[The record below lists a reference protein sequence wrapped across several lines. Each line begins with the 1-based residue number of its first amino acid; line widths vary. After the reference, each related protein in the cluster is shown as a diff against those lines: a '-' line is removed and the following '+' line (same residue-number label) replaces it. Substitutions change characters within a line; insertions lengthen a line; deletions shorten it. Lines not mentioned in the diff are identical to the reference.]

1 MNSTEDKIKWF
12 FKKQFE
18 NIKFAFLTLSLLL
31 IGIGIVGIEALSK
44 RTNLPK
50 ELLAVALIA
59 LLTQTFL
66 SIIDLCD
73 QENKKEPTKRNDW
86 VYYNKEGHLEHYYPD
101 GYYPNRDDIASKSE
115 TQFGSS
121 CETSYTVKPKSTN
134 PIQDAIEKDKEN
146 LDQILDE
153 DTSEEILTLANNVS
167 RINTHPTKNDSDTLD
182 PDAPMVT
189 TSTEDDALKASNLEE
204 THQEVKQ
211 PHTKSTIGDALDII
225 KHHSDSMVVKQQGQ
239 QLTIKA
245 TLNQNNQDK
254 NNQWGDF

>member
-50 ELLAVALIA
+50 EVLAVALIA

-73 QENKKEPTKRNDW
+73 QE
-86 VYYNKEGHLEHYYPD
+86 GHRVHYYPN
-101 GYYPNRDDIASKSE
+101 GYYPNRDDIVSKSE
-115 TQFGSS
+115 TKFGSS

-146 LDQILDE
+146 LDKILDE
-153 DTSEEILTLANNVS
+153 DTSEDNLTLANTIS
-167 RINTHPTKNDSDTLD
+167 RINTIPTKDDLD
-182 PDAPMVT
+182 NVEPDAPVVA
-189 TSTEDDALKASNLEE
+189 TSTEDDALEAFDSEQN
-204 THQEVKQ
+204 HQEVKQ
-211 PHTKSTIGDALDII
+211 AHTEPTIGDALDTIRN
-225 KHHSDSMVVKQQGQ
+225 HSDSMVVKQEGRH
-239 QLTIKA
+239 LNIKA
-245 TLNQNNQDK
+245 ILKD
-254 NNQWGDF
+254 DDR

>member
-50 ELLAVALIA
+50 ELLAFALIA

-73 QENKKEPTKRNDW
+73 QENKKEPTKRTDW
-86 VYYNKEGHLEHYYPD
+86 VYYDEEGHRVHYYPD
-101 GYYPNRDDIASKSE
+101 GYYPNNDDILGENE
-115 TQFGSS
+115 TQFENSH
-121 CETSYTVKPKSTN
+121 ETTYFVKEKSTN
-134 PIQDAIEKDKEN
+134 PIQEALEKDKEN

-153 DTSEEILTLANNVS
+153 DTSEDFLTLANTIS
-167 RINTHPTKNDSDTLD
+167 RINTHPTKGDFNTID
-182 PDAPMVT
+182 PDAPVVS
-189 TSTEDDALKASNLEE
+189 TSTEDDALETSDLEQN
-204 THQEVKQ
+204 HQEVKQ
-211 PHTKSTIGDALDII
+211 TRTEPTIGDALDTIRN
-225 KHHSDSMVVKQQGQ
+225 HSDSMIVKQEGRY
-239 QLTIKA
+239 LNIKA
-245 TLNQNNQDK
+245 TLKGNE
-254 NNQWGDF
+254 

>member
-12 FKKQFE
+12 FKKLFE

-50 ELLAVALIA
+50 EILTFALIA

-86 VYYNKEGHLEHYYPD
+86 VYYNEEGHRVHYYPN
-101 GYYPNRDDIASKSE
+101 GYYPNSDDISSKNESQFENSRE
-115 TQFGSS
+115 TTYF
-121 CETSYTVKPKSTN
+121 VKEKSTN
-134 PIQDAIEKDKEN
+134 PIQEALEKDKEN

-153 DTSEEILTLANNVS
+153 DTSENILTLANTIN
-167 RINTHPTKNDSDTLD
+167 RINTHPTKNDFDTVE
-182 PDAPMVT
+182 PDAPVVT

-225 KHHSDSMVVKQQGQ
+225 KHHSDSMVIKQEGSH
-239 QLTIKA
+239 LNIKA
-245 TLNQNNQDK
+245 MLK
-254 NNQWGDF
+254 GDDQ